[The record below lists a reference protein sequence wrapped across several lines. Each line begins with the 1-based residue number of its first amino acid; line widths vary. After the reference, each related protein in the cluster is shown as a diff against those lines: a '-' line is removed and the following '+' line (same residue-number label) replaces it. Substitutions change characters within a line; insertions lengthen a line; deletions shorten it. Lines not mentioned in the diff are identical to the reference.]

1 MLSQNHFTKSKEIF
15 IERKLKE
22 HMMVFRIQTYWRK
35 ANYDPEYKLCK
46 NRLMREYEMLGFE

>member
-22 HMMVFRIQTYWRK
+22 HMMVFRIQCRWRK
-35 ANYDPEYKLCK
+35 ANYDPKYKLCK
-46 NRLMREYEMLGFE
+46 KRLMREYEMLFE